1 MRATFS
7 ADQTKAPAV
16 AAKTT
21 PGEVTARRRPP
32 SAGPDEAADALDR
45 ARRDVRSRQLPRVAR
60 QRRYQGGLGGLE
72 RGRDDGDERGKGIDN
87 RHRAARECH
96 RRGSG
101 KSGRADRIGR
111 EHDPLPRI
119 AVCQE
124 RGEGRH
130 DGRWEE
136 AQQRDEAD
144 GGRSSG
150 LVGEHTQSDRVRP
163 VAGDRADPCE
173 LEPPQ
178 SRIPEDVSKG
188 PQRFPKLV
196 DQALHA
202 LAETALF
209 RSGRKSGKIVACPHV
224 WSEGVLIVDERR
236 NRGRRARKDEGRS
249 G

>member
-1 MRATFS
+1 MLDATF
-7 ADQTKAPAV
+7 AAV
-16 AAKTT
+16 SSRGSRASVGIRAAWAGWNAVETT
-21 PGEVTARRRPP
+21 ATRAARR
-32 SAGPDEAADALDR
+32 
-45 ARRDVRSRQLPRVAR
+45 
-60 QRRYQGGLGGLE
+60 
-72 RGRDDGDERGKGIDN
+72 IDN
-87 RHRAARECH
+87 RRRAARERH

-163 VAGDRADPCE
+163 VAGDRADPRE

-178 SRIPEDVSKG
+178 ARIPEDVSKG

-209 RSGRKSGKIVACPHV
+209 RSGRKSGKIVASTPV